1 MNPMVE
7 IREKIMEFEKQ
18 RQMLM
23 NITMQ
28 KQQLEASVNA
38 LGKSLEELAK
48 TDEGKVYKAAGAIMV
63 LRDAKEVKKEL
74 EDMKESQSLRAKTLD
89 KQEKTLVDKLNALR
103 VEIEA
108 AAAPQTLSQGNTV
121 ISPKK
126 N

>member
-1 MNPMVE
+1 MVE

-48 TDEGKVYKAAGAIMV
+48 TDEAKVYKAAGAIMV
-63 LRDAKEVKKEL
+63 LRDAKEVKQEL

-108 AAAPQTLSQGNTV
+108 SAAPQTVKPDNTV

>member
-1 MNPMVE
+1 MAD

-18 RQMLM
+18 RQLLM

-48 TDEGKVYKAAGAIMV
+48 VDEPKVYKAAGAIMV
-63 LRDAKEVKKEL
+63 LRDAKEVKGEL
-74 EDMKESQSLRAKTLD
+74 EDMKESQSLRIKTLD
-89 KQEKTLVDKLNALR
+89 NQEKTLVDKLNALR
-103 VEIEA
+103 VEIES
-108 AAAPQTLSQGNTV
+108 AAAPQTLKQGNTV

>member
-1 MNPMVE
+1 MVE

-48 TDEGKVYKAAGAIMV
+48 TDEAKVYKAAGAIMV

-108 AAAPQTLSQGNTV
+108 AAAPQTVNQGNTV

>member
-1 MNPMVE
+1 MVE

>member
-1 MNPMVE
+1 MAE

-18 RQMLM
+18 RQVLM
-23 NITMQ
+23 NITLQ

-38 LGKSLEELAK
+38 LGKSLEELGK
-48 TDEGKVYKAAGAIMV
+48 TDESKVYKAAGAIMV

-74 EDMKESQSLRAKTLD
+74 EEMRESQSLRMKTLD

-108 AAAPQTLSQGNTV
+108 AAAPQTVNQGNTV